1 MVILSTFARKKKIT
15 GMTSIELDARKAN
28 FIRKV
33 LNDIHDEAEMKK
45 LENTM
50 KKVTEMRGRG
60 DIIAPMM
67 QITQTDFDQKIR
79 LAVNDDDMVTEEET
93 TLFYVRWATEK

>member
-1 MVILSTFARKKKIT
+1 
-15 GMTSIELDARKAN
+15 MTSMELDARKAN

-45 LENTM
+45 LENTL
-50 KKVTEMRGRG
+50 KKITEVRGRG
-60 DIIAPMM
+60 DITAPMM
-67 QITQTDFDQKIR
+67 NIMQTDFEQKIR
-79 LAVNDDDMVTEEET
+79 GAVDDDDLVTEEET